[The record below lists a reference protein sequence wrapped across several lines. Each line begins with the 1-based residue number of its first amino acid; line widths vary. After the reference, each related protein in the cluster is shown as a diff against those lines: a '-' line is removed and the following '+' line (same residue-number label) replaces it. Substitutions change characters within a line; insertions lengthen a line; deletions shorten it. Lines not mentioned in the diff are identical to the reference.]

1 MKKSFIIMVIAAI
14 VVITIGV
21 IYDSLSQENRNLINN
36 SLGIYT
42 DEILVQDGNQSLPIK
57 VSHKTY
63 LFARNQLK
71 RGDKMTLYYRAAG
84 NKRLYYDPYDNEL
97 SYEIPKGGI
106 KVSFIK
112 IVESDCY
119 SQNNPREP

>member
-1 MKKSFIIMVIAAI
+1 MVIAAI
-14 VVITIGV
+14 VVITIGM
-21 IYDSLSQENRNLINN
+21 IYNSLSQENRNLINN

-84 NKRLYYDPYDNEL
+84 NKRLYYNPYGNEL
-97 SYEIPKGGI
+97 LYEIPKGGI
-106 KVSFIK
+106 KVFFIK
-112 IVESDCY
+112 TIESDCY
-119 SQNNPREP
+119 YQNNPREP